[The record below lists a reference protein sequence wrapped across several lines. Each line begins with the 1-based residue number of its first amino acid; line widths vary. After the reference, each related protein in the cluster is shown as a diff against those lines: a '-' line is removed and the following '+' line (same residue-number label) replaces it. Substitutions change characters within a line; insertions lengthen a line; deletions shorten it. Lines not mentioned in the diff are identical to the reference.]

1 MKKVVRKILDLP
13 NQLHNRLIF
22 AYRNITATAYP
33 RMAGKIAV
41 HGAGELNFGKDVTI
55 ISDFRRNPIGLGI
68 KTAFHI
74 ATPAKIEIGNNV
86 GISNSLFFALE
97 KITIEDNVLIGGG
110 CQFLDADFHSLSY
123 EDRILRDDKQKNSR
137 PILVKEGAF
146 IGAACMIMKG
156 VTIGTRSIVAAGSVI
171 VKDIPAGEIWGGNP
185 AKFIKKVVN

>member
-1 MKKVVRKILDLP
+1 MKKTLRKILELP
-13 NQLHNRLIF
+13 NHLHNRFVF
-22 AYRNITATAYP
+22 AYRNITAQSFP
-33 RMAGKIAV
+33 KIAGKLSV
-41 HGAGELNFGKDVTI
+41 RGAGSLSFGKGVI
-55 ISDFRRNPIGLGI
+55 ITSGFNRNPIGLGI

-74 ATPAKIEIGNNV
+74 ARPAKIEIGNKV

-123 EDRILRDDKQKNSR
+123 EERVLGGDKQKNSR

-156 VTIGTRSIVAAGSVI
+156 VTIGTRSIVAAGSVV
-171 VKDIPAGEIWGGNP
+171 VKDIPSGEIWGGNP
-185 AKFIKKVVN
+185 AKFIKKTL